1 MANGSIYYSDSTAA
15 FAFDSAE
22 AYSCD
27 SIAAAGTPATLPAD
41 SAFLTGKLVTEPH
54 SQTAAA
60 DRQSTD
66 MYGDMIAD
74 GIIAL
79 MAAVFI
85 IFMKGIL
92 NVMPMVLG
100 SLFRWKENLNIEDSV
115 KMCRER
121 NRFALILFP
130 AFCVTTARYG
140 VWSPSFIGDSGLLT
154 SIPVTAAALVVFL
167 LVRGLLIK
175 IMRPSGMNGKTWK
188 AANDALYTYFITSAI
203 LVLATAGAMSFAG
216 CTDHAVKMAIVYEC
230 AAVWLVFLFRK
241 MQIFKNSCSLFSA
254 ILYLCT
260 LEILP
265 MAVLTVPAILP

>member
-1 MANGSIYYSDSTAA
+1 MVNGSTYVFDSTAA
-15 FAFDSAE
+15 VVS
-22 AYSCD
+22 D
-27 SIAAAGTPATLPAD
+27 SIATDTCVSSAMPGTAKVLPAD
-41 SAFLTGKLVTEPH
+41 SAFLTGSIVTEPYRQKESRH
-54 SQTAAA
+54 EHGAGTYGDLAA
-60 DRQSTD
+60 DT
-66 MYGDMIAD
+66 IL
-74 GIIAL
+74 AL
-79 MAAVFI
+79 MAMVFI
-85 IFMKGIL
+85 IYMKGIL

-121 NRFALILFP
+121 DRFALILFP
-130 AFCVTTARYG
+130 AFCVTAARYNI
-140 VWSPSFIGDSGLLT
+140 WSPSFIGGHELLT

-167 LVRGLLIK
+167 LVRTLLIK
-175 IMRPSGMNGKTWK
+175 TMRPSGMNGKTWK
-188 AANDALYTYFITSAI
+188 AANDALYTYFITAAL
-203 LVLATAGAMSFAG
+203 LVLASAGAMSFAG
-216 CTDHAVKMAIVYEC
+216 CTDQTVKMTMIYEC

>member
-1 MANGSIYYSDSTAA
+1 MANGSIYDSDSTAA
-15 FAFDSAE
+15 FAFDSAA

-27 SIAAAGTPATLPAD
+27 SIAAADTTATLPAD

-167 LVRGLLIK
+167 LASASVSERNNLLSFRRIAPHDPTNCIVTKLPCLLI
-175 IMRPSGMNGKTWK
+175 TL
-188 AANDALYTYFITSAI
+188 AART
-203 LVLATAGAMSFAG
+203 
-216 CTDHAVKMAIVYEC
+216 
-230 AAVWLVFLFRK
+230 FL
-241 MQIFKNSCSLFSA
+241 LFSN
-254 ILYLCT
+254 I
-260 LEILP
+260 
-265 MAVLTVPAILP
+265 